1 VGSDVRT
8 RGPKDPQ
15 NIAKGVSWRRASK
28 PREVAS
34 TTLFDM
40 SDAASYVTAQRIG
53 VVGEPNLAPGGRR
66 LTQQRTVPTP
76 PL

>member
-1 VGSDVRT
+1 
-8 RGPKDPQ
+8 
-15 NIAKGVSWRRASK
+15 
-28 PREVAS
+28 
-34 TTLFDM
+34 M
-40 SDAASYVTAQRIG
+40 SDAVSYVTAQRIG